1 MDYHWR
7 SLRFT
12 VPVGFDD
19 DTVVTF
25 LRRRGDVVEVNI
37 TMTREALDE
46 PIESYLKTAVS
57 QLGKQLS
64 GYRLAER
71 KDTTV
76 DGAPAVVLEHRAT
89 APDGQGL
96 VMLQAYL
103 PRSGEVHIVTA
114 TGRDAV
120 SAQVHTAMSE
130 LLASLRHGDGPAR
143 APASPPSTKPA
154 TKPSSPRR

>member
-12 VPVGFDD
+12 VPAGFDD
-19 DTVVTF
+19 DTVLTF
-25 LRRRGDVVEVNI
+25 LRRRGEAVEVNI
-37 TMTREALDE
+37 TVTRETLDE
-46 PIESYLKTAVS
+46 PLENYLKTAVS
-57 QLGKQLS
+57 QLGSQLS

-76 DGAPAVVLEHRAT
+76 DGAAAVVLEHRAT

-103 PRSGEVHIVTA
+103 ARPGEVHVVTA

-130 LLASLRHGDGPAR
+130 LLASLRRGEGPAP
-143 APASPPSTKPA
+143 AQASPPA
-154 TKPSSPRR
+154 AKPSSPRR